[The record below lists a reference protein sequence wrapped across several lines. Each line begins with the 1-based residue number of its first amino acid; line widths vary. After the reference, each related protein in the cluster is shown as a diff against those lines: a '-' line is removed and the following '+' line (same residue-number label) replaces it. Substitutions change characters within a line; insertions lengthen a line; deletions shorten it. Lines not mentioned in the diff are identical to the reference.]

1 MLDLGRPPLPCLPEC
16 PRPRATLSG
25 AGSAPLPGPANAH
38 LPPGRLLSPVKAG
51 KAPPPALAAKH
62 PGSFPGPG
70 PGWGEVPPGWEAHLH
85 PALRDDQPPSTRAAS
100 PDRAGGEGGRP
111 AAVARVPRPPLLNL
125 ARAASLLLRQDT
137 TPLIYRS
144 GTFSQ
149 PYSSVLD
156 FFQHQFQG
164 TGQGGARS
172 RERCQVGPQLHP
184 QPQ

>member
-1 MLDLGRPPLPCLPEC
+1 MLNLGRPPLP
-16 PRPRATLSG
+16 LSQSAPVPG
-25 AGSAPLPGPANAH
+25 QLSRAGSAPLPGPANAR

-51 KAPPPALAAKH
+51 KAPPPSTSCQA
-62 PGSFPGPG
+62 PGQLPRSWPRV
-70 PGWGEVPPGWEAHLH
+70 GEVPPRAGSA
-85 PALRDDQPPSTRAAS
+85 PPPSTSLRYLRAAS